1 LGEFNLREFA
11 SNHTAAMKQL
21 AVDDRITGMWSG
33 EKIKVLGLSWD
44 TFADTLIIK
53 MPEPVKDGE
62 LTMRKILSNIAS
74 VFDPLGLV
82 SPTMLEAKIFLQSL
96 WDNEGKEEK
105 VPREKLWDQQMTQ
118 ALLQFVKKGVFAG

>member
-1 LGEFNLREFA
+1 
-11 SNHTAAMKQL
+11 MKQL